1 MFLSYTNL
9 LSLSFFSCFLS
20 SLLFALPID
29 NVLLVFY
36 YMKSIEGKKTGNF
49 YELETDVGEVIRPNI
64 EQKEQG
70 VIAESVD
77 KEES

>member
-1 MFLSYTNL
+1 
-9 LSLSFFSCFLS
+9 
-20 SLLFALPID
+20 
-29 NVLLVFY
+29 
-36 YMKSIEGKKTGNF
+36 MKSIEGKKTGNF